1 MGKTNLVLVLGQQE
15 QEMQLTTADSLAR
28 MIRLGGG
35 EVRVF
40 APGSTPEIARVFSLA
55 PLSQSSVES
64 VSKQRTSEA
73 LQGFLAQALAQLVT
87 KGIACIGEQQGW
99 QCEACESLAEEP
111 GRCPKCSNPLNK
123 ASFQGIIL
131 ENQEIHAAVRG
142 RLAAKALAV
151 YPKGREISL
160 PPQGQPLVLGFSV
173 SQVVQPVSWLPLA
186 LEPYWAAGLCQE
198 ASAAASSKYLFLDR
212 VLMGRVYEILVSL
225 TALGLPWPEAISCH
239 LPPQFI
245 DNRSR
250 EVSPML
256 LAKNYGGESLRY
268 VLLSLRSSSQ
278 DPAIAEEQL
287 INRLNQH
294 LANELGNLVS
304 RTMSMVSRF
313 SDDLIPQPEVLT
325 RQYQDLDLRG
335 LALQSPQ
342 RVRES
347 IEQQDFP
354 QAIAQIWRL
363 VARTNKFLEETS
375 PWQLAGNAVKA
386 PRLNTV
392 LYTVA
397 ETLRFVGVLL
407 LPLLPESGEAILQ
420 QLGLGKAFELKTWGS
435 LSQWGLLPPRTRVVS
450 TGPLFPRILPG
461 RPGEGDGLELILRED
476 LSRIHLV
483 VARVVSADRIPEAEG
498 MLQLILYDGSQR
510 RRVLAPLARHY
521 KPQELSGK
529 KLALVA
535 NLRPVENQGLVSEG
549 EVLSTEDS
557 EGRVS
562 LVFID
567 DNVPEGSRI
576 QC

>member
-1 MGKTNLVLVLGQQE
+1 
-15 QEMQLTTADSLAR
+15 
-28 MIRLGGG
+28 
-35 EVRVF
+35 
-40 APGSTPEIARVFSLA
+40 
-55 PLSQSSVES
+55 
-64 VSKQRTSEA
+64 
-73 LQGFLAQALAQLVT
+73 
-87 KGIACIGEQQGW
+87 
-99 QCEACESLAEEP
+99 
-111 GRCPKCSNPLNK
+111 
-123 ASFQGIIL
+123 
-131 ENQEIHAAVRG
+131 
-142 RLAAKALAV
+142 
-151 YPKGREISL
+151 
-160 PPQGQPLVLGFSV
+160 
-173 SQVVQPVSWLPLA
+173 
-186 LEPYWAAGLCQE
+186 
-198 ASAAASSKYLFLDR
+198 
-212 VLMGRVYEILVSL
+212 
-225 TALGLPWPEAISCH
+225 
-239 LPPQFI
+239 
-245 DNRSR
+245 
-250 EVSPML
+250 ML

-375 PWQLAGNAVKA
+375 PWQLAGNAVQA

>member
-1 MGKTNLVLVLGQQE
+1 MGKNNLVLVLGQQE
-15 QEMQLTTADSLAR
+15 QEMQLTAADSLAR
-28 MIRLGGG
+28 MIRLRGG

-40 APGSTPEIARVFSLA
+40 APGSTPEVGRVFSLA
-55 PLSQSSVES
+55 PLSQSSGES
-64 VSKQRTSEA
+64 ASDMET
-73 LQGFLAQALAQLVT
+73 LQDFLAQALAQLVT
-87 KGIACIGEQQGW
+87 KGVAYIGEQEGW
-99 QCEACESLAEEP
+99 QCETCESLAEEP
-111 GRCPKCSNPLNK
+111 GRCLKCSKPVTK
-123 ASFQGIIL
+123 ASFQGIVL
-131 ENQEIHAAVRG
+131 ENKEIHAAVRE
-142 RLAAKALAV
+142 RLAAKALAL

-160 PPQGQPLVLGFSV
+160 PPQGQPLVLGFSS
-173 SQVVQPVSWLPLA
+173 SQIVQPVAWLSLA
-186 LEPYWAAGLCQE
+186 LEPYWAAGICQE
-198 ASAAASSKYLFLDR
+198 TSSATSTKYLFLDR
-212 VLMGRVYEILVSL
+212 VCMGRVYEILVSL
-225 TALGLPWPEAISCH
+225 TALGLPWPEVIACH
-239 LPPQFI
+239 PPPQFI

-250 EVSPML
+250 EVSPIL

-287 INRLNQH
+287 IHRLNQH

-342 RVRES
+342 RVREF

-354 QAIAQIWRL
+354 QAMAQVWRL
-363 VARTNKFLEETS
+363 VARANKFLEETS
-375 PWQLAGNAVKA
+375 PWQLAGNAVQA

-392 LYTVA
+392 LYTVT

-420 QLGLGKAFELKTWGS
+420 QLGLGKDYELKTWGS
-435 LSQWGLLPPRTRVVS
+435 LNQWGLLPPRTRVAPA
-450 TGPLFPRILPG
+450 GPLFPRILPG
-461 RPGEGDGLELILRED
+461 RPGEGDGLELILREE
-476 LSRIHLV
+476 LSRIHLI

-510 RRVLAPLARHY
+510 RRVLAPLASRY

-557 EGRVS
+557 EGRVC

-567 DNVPEGSRI
+567 ENVPEGSRI